1 MKRENTMCKM
11 GNTLS
16 VRTRLPV
23 TAWVLAGLVTLSS
36 LISTTL
42 QEHQS
47 KRTDATSL
55 AQTQICQPDKSC
67 GKGAIA
73 ASVIH

>member
-1 MKRENTMCKM
+1 MCKM
-11 GNTLS
+11 GYTLS

-36 LISTTL
+36 LISTML
-42 QEHQS
+42 QEDQS
-47 KRTDATSL
+47 ARTDTTNL
-55 AQTQICQPDKSC
+55 AQTQVCQTDRSC
-67 GKGAIA
+67 GKSAIA

>member
-1 MKRENTMCKM
+1 MCKM
-11 GNTLS
+11 GYTLS

-36 LISTTL
+36 LISTAL

-47 KRTDATSL
+47 ARTEATSL
-55 AQTQICQPDKSC
+55 AQTQICQPDRSC
-67 GKGAIA
+67 GKSAIA